1 MKESSPTAWDEV
13 ELGQLAEFRNG
24 VNYTKDNFGTGVR
37 VINVKDFQDYSMPH
51 YQELSEINP
60 ENVVRPAHLLHE
72 NDIVFVRSNGNKELI
87 GRSMMVRSFPGRP
100 VTHSAFT
107 IRVRF
112 TSTAVD
118 PRFYSYV
125 FRSGLIRQVLSAH
138 GSGTNI
144 SNLNQDIL
152 SRLRVPLP
160 PLPTQ
165 RRIAS
170 ILSAYD
176 DLIENNTRR
185 IAIMEEMARRL
196 YDEWFVQFRFSG
208 HEDVPMVDSE
218 IGKVPEGWE
227 VVRLEDVAAFIGR
240 GISPKY
246 DDEADCRVINQK
258 CIRDQRLNM
267 DLSRRQSKNVR
278 ENKVVRFGD
287 VLINSTGVGTLGRVA
302 QVYEPLENT
311 TVDSHVTIARAE
323 EAIDL
328 DYFGQ
333 QLLSLQPH
341 FEGQGVGA
349 TGQTELSRGRVA
361 ETSFIQPPCDLQE
374 QFGDIVRPMKS
385 LCTRL
390 AAKNTNLR
398 TQRDLL
404 LPKLISGEIDVS
416 EVGEPSEEAAA

>member
-1 MKESSPTAWDEV
+1 MTWSTATLD
-13 ELGQLAEFRNG
+13 QLTVPGRSILYGVVKPGDRDDTNG
-24 VNYTKDNFGTGVR
+24 VLFIRGGDIRDGRIAVDELRTITRSVSDQYKRTLLRGGELLVSLVGNPGAVAMVPDGLTGANIARQAGLIALNDDVDHKYVEWFLR
-37 VINVKDFQDYSMPH
+37 SPDGQAAMGVYVKGAVQQVIN
-51 YQELSEINP
+51 LS
-60 ENVVRPAHLLHE
+60 VLKQVSVR
-72 NDIVFVRSNGNKELI
+72 
-87 GRSMMVRSFPGRP
+87 
-100 VTHSAFT
+100 
-107 IRVRF
+107 
-112 TSTAVD
+112 
-118 PRFYSYV
+118 
-125 FRSGLIRQVLSAH
+125 
-138 GSGTNI
+138 
-144 SNLNQDIL
+144 
-152 SRLRVPLP
+152 LP

-185 IAIMEEMARRL
+185 IAILEEMARRL
-196 YDEWFVQFRFSG
+196 YDEWFVQFRFPG
-208 HEDVPMVDSE
+208 HEGVPMVDSE
-218 IGKVPEGWE
+218 IGKVPQGWE

-258 CIRDQRLNM
+258 CILYQRLNM

-278 ENKVVRFGD
+278 VNKVVRFGD